1 MLQNVARECG
11 QNVAFKIF
19 PFKNKGKEIFEFWYC
34 NMQHFGVLTA
44 TFSMSPYV
52 TAYE

>member
-1 MLQNVARECG
+1 MLQKNGDRMLL
-11 QNVAFKIF
+11 FKFF
-19 PFKNKGKEIFEFWYC
+19 PLKNKRKGIFEFLYC
-34 NMQHFGVLTA
+34 NMQHFGILTA

>member
-1 MLQNVARECG
+1 MLQNVARECEKMLL
-11 QNVAFKIF
+11 FKF
-19 PFKNKGKEIFEFWYC
+19 FHLENKRKGIFEFLYC